1 MEEELGLTE
10 KDIKGFSIEE
20 VRKLEMPYTAKYVME
35 HYLEKGRYTAEMYVG
50 VANGEKV
57 EFVHFPEF

>member
-1 MEEELGLTE
+1 LALSIFKVSVKSGTSAILRFGGLGEL
-10 KDIKGFSIEE
+10 IENN
-20 VRKLEMPYTAKYVME
+20 
-35 HYLEKGRYTAEMYVG
+35 AEMYVG